1 MMNLK
6 IKLQVLKP
14 KNEIAKDLR
23 YPKYRM
29 RVAQSAK
36 QYSRKDSKTAILK
49 ELSYG

>member
-1 MMNLK
+1 MINYT
-6 IKLQVLKP
+6 IKLQALKP

-23 YPKYRM
+23 SSKYRM
-29 RVAQSAK
+29 RVAKTAK

>member
-1 MMNLK
+1 MIIKIEVTKPRNL
-6 IKLQVLKP
+6 V
-14 KNEIAKDLR
+14 AKDLR
-23 YPKYRM
+23 SPKYRM

>member
-23 YPKYRM
+23 SSKYRM
-29 RVAQSAK
+29 RVAKTAK
-36 QYSRKDSKTAILK
+36 LYSRKDSKTAILK